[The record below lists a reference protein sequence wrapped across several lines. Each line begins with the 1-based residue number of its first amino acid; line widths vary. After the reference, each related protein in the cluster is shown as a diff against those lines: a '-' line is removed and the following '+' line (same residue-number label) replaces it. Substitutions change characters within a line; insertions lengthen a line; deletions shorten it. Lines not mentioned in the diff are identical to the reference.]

1 MPLSKIN
8 TNSIANTATP
18 NVTSVVFSDGSVISS
33 GSQGFKNKIINGHM
47 MISQRG
53 TSFSGLTD
61 GNNGAY
67 SLDRW
72 TWSETG
78 TSTGVQTLSQDTTSP
93 PTGFINSLKVLTT
106 TAHAVGSGNGYNI
119 GQWIEG
125 LNVADLGWGTASA
138 STVTVSFWVKSSLT
152 GTFAAGLEN
161 AAFDTSYVF
170 NYTISAANTWEKK
183 TVTITGPTSGT
194 FPTDNGRSFRLVFDL
209 GTGSTY
215 QTATTNAWISGNAW
229 STSGAQSVVGT
240 LNATF
245 NITGVQLEKGT
256 TASSFEY
263 RSFGA
268 ELQLCQR
275 YFQSYGPYGN
285 GSILAVGNTFGA
297 SSGTFA
303 FQFYMPMRTT
313 PGTITL
319 PAAGQSSGQITVLN
333 KGGGYPSTHPT
344 LSASDASPYQMRI
357 NFSGMTGVFA
367 DGGMAITLYSSGNA
381 VITISA
387 EL

>member
-8 TNSIANTATP
+8 TNSIANTASP
-18 NVTSVVFSDGSVISS
+18 NVTSVVFGDGSVISS
-33 GSQGFKNKIINGHM
+33 GSQGFKNKIINGAM

-61 GNNGAY
+61 GNNGSY

-78 TSTGVQTLSQDTTSP
+78 TSTGIQTLSQDTTSP

-152 GTFAAGLEN
+152 GTFAAGLSN
-161 AAFDTSYVF
+161 AAFDTVYVF

-183 TVTITGPTSGT
+183 TVTISGPTSGT

-215 QTATTNAWISGNAW
+215 QTGTTNAWISSNAW

-256 TASSFEY
+256 TASTFEF
-263 RSFGA
+263 RSYTT

-275 YFQSYGPYGN
+275 YFEIVGN
-285 GSILAVGNTFGA
+285 GQYTFLVG
-297 SSGTFA
+297 
-303 FQFYMPMRTT
+303 TT
-313 PGTITL
+313 
-319 PAAGQSSGQITVLN
+319 N
-333 KGGGYPSTHPT
+333 
-344 LSASDASPYQMRI
+344 SASGNEWDYFFKFMVQKRSNPSATVVGSWAYNNTNATYSYVSNTGLDGFNYIQIATGSGRI
-357 NFSGMTGVFA
+357 YTYNYTVGA
-367 DGGMAITLYSSGNA
+367 YITF
-381 VITISA
+381 SA

>member
-1 MPLSKIN
+1 MSVSYGGS
-8 TNSIANTATP
+8 SIT
-18 NVTSVVFSDGSVISS
+18 FEDGSIVSS
-33 GSQGFKNKIINGHM
+33 GSQGFKNKIINGAM

-61 GNNGAY
+61 GNNGSY

-78 TSTGVQTLSQDTTSP
+78 TSTGIQTLSQDTTSP

-106 TAHAVGSGNGYNI
+106 TAHAVGSGNGYSI

-125 LNVADLGWGTASA
+125 LNVADLGWGTAAA

-152 GTFAAGLEN
+152 GTFAGGFGNSE
-161 AAFDTSYVF
+161 FDRSYVF

-183 TVTITGPTSGT
+183 TVTIPGPTSGT
-194 FPTDNGRSFRLVFDL
+194 FPTDNGRSFRLIFDL
-209 GTGSTY
+209 GAGSTY
-215 QTATTNAWISGNAW
+215 QTGTTNAWISANAY

-256 TASSFEY
+256 TASSFEF
-263 RSFGA
+263 RSYGK
-268 ELQLCQR
+268 ELMLCQR
-275 YFQSYGPYGN
+275 YYQRFENSSDVTDSVATGTVWTSTIFFMVLPYITTMRATPTGSYSGVTALTLLVNTAAKQTSAISFN
-285 GSILAVGNTFGA
+285 GYSKQAVEVLGT
-297 SSGTFA
+297 SSSMTGGQAGFVRFT
-303 FQFYMPMRTT
+303 
-313 PGTITL
+313 
-319 PAAGQSSGQITVLN
+319 AAG
-333 KGGGYPSTHPT
+333 
-344 LSASDASPYQMRI
+344 
-357 NFSGMTGVFA
+357 NFLA
-367 DGGMAITLYSSGNA
+367 L
-381 VITISA
+381 SA